1 MDTTGTKWLSRKT
14 WRRLVELHATGRI
27 TRREL
32 ERLKGLLARVRA
44 HAPPSP
50 PARPALRL
58 IRGGGTPAPRPFT
71 PDTLEVA

>member
-1 MDTTGTKWLSRKT
+1 MDTTGTKFLSRKT

-27 TRREL
+27 TRRDL
-32 ERLKGLLARVRA
+32 ERLKGLLARPRQGA
-44 HAPPSP
+44 AATP

-58 IRGGGTPAPRPFT
+58 IEGGGTPAPRPPT

>member
-27 TRREL
+27 TRRDL
-32 ERLKGLLARVRA
+32 ERLKGLLARPRQGVA
-44 HAPPSP
+44 ATP
-50 PARPALRL
+50 PAAPALRL
-58 IRGGGTPAPRPFT
+58 IRGGATPAPRPFT

>member
-27 TRREL
+27 TRRDL
-32 ERLKGLLARVRA
+32 ERLKGLLARPRQGVA
-44 HAPPSP
+44 ATP
-50 PARPALRL
+50 PAAPALRL
-58 IRGGGTPAPRPFT
+58 IRGGGSPSPRPFT